1 MVFSLI
7 FAAGAL
13 WALAVLI
20 DYLNKPK
27 ASDVLADI
35 HAQWDVIAAQ
45 READLQASEPERMAA
60 IDAWLDAVGEEHRNE
75 VQARYKSLK
84 KAKARNAAKAASKT
98 TTDYSKDVTAALVSM
113 GWPRADCKTLA
124 ENAVTTLGPT
134 ASIEELTIYA
144 LTHKP

>member
-13 WALAVLI
+13 YALAVLI
-20 DYLNKPK
+20 DHFSQK
-27 ASDVLADI
+27 ATAKDFASSFRT
-35 HAQWDVIAAQ
+35 QEAA
-45 READLQASEPERMAA
+45 RLQAIHDWANDPETLRATSR
-60 IDAWLDAVGEEHRNE
+60 AVQAGLREEHDE
-75 VQARYKSLK
+75 AVAARYKSLK
-84 KAKARNAAKAASKT
+84 KAAKRSTASAVST
-98 TTDYSKDVTAALVSM
+98 PVRDVTSALVSM